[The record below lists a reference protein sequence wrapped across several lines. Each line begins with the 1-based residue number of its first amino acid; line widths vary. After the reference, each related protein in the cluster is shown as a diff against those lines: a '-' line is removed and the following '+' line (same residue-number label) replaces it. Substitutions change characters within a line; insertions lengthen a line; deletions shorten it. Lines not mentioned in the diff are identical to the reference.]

1 MRVSKNWLKDY
12 LDISKYSDEEL
23 YDIFTSHV
31 CEIETMKKM
40 CDATNLTVG
49 LVKTCVAHPDSDHL
63 HVCEVEVRPGE
74 VLQIVC
80 GAPNVKA
87 GVKVIVANIGA
98 VLPGNFKIK
107 KSTIRGVESNGM
119 LCSLQELGI
128 EEKYVPEEFKN
139 GIYLLPSD
147 VEVGSDPLKYLGID
161 DTVIDLEVTSNRS
174 DLLSIEGVAFD
185 LGAAIAQK
193 VTPKNNTPKE
203 VSAKNP
209 VEVSIETD
217 GCHKYLARYI
227 KNVKISESP
236 MWLKSR
242 LVASG
247 IRPINNVV
255 DITNLVLMEM
265 GQPLH
270 SFDGDKLGN
279 KIVVRNA
286 KAGEKFVTL
295 DEIERTLEEN
305 DIVITDGV
313 KPVCLGGVMGGLN
326 TEIDDNS
333 KTVILEAAYFE
344 PLMVRKTSSRLN
356 LKSESSV
363 RFERKIDYNRVERA
377 LDYAAYLIQE
387 LAGGEVYS
395 GVAKAVRKEYEKK
408 YIDVTAEKI
417 NRVLGTSLEVS
428 YIENIFDRLNY
439 TYEKQ
444 GDVYHI
450 EIPSRRMDLEPSPQ
464 DVIEDVAR
472 MYGYENIPTTLAA
485 TRDKGGLTVVQKKE
499 RMIREIL
506 SYSGLNEVISYSLI
520 SEDALGYYVK
530 EVLNPIKVMMPLTE
544 DKSVMRQSLLNG
556 VVDAIAYNKA
566 RKIENLAFYEVGKV
580 YSEGREERHLA
591 IALNGLFS
599 SHLWNGVKQVAS
611 FYLLKGLF
619 DALLAKLG
627 LEVGYQKSTDYAN
640 FHPGRTASIIFH
652 GHEVGVIGEL
662 HPKFTKAHDVA
673 GTIVLEVNIE
683 EILTDNKKMKYH
695 SVNKFPAIERD
706 IAIVVENAISAQM
719 LEAAIKKASN
729 KTLSSIEVFDLYHGE
744 NLGANLK
751 SIAFRLTFEDYTRT
765 LETKEVDEQ
774 INHILE
780 KLTKD
785 FGAKLR

>member
-40 CDATNLTVG
+40 CDATNMTVG
-49 LVKTCVAHPDSDHL
+49 YVKSCVAHPDSDHL

-87 GVKVIVANIGA
+87 GAKVIVANIGA

-139 GIYLLPSD
+139 GIYLLPED

-161 DTVIDLEVTSNRS
+161 DTIIDLEVTSNRS

-185 LGAAIAQK
+185 LGAAIAQH
-193 VTPKNNTPKE
+193 VTPKNNSPKE

-217 GCHKYLARYI
+217 GCYKYAARYI
-227 KNVKISESP
+227 KNVKIAQSP

-286 KAGEKFVTL
+286 KPGEKFVTL
-295 DEIERTLEEN
+295 DEIERTLEET

-344 PLMVRKTSSRLN
+344 PLMIRKTSSRLN

-363 RFERKIDYNRVERA
+363 RFERKVDYNRVERA

-387 LAGGEVYS
+387 LASGEVYS
-395 GVAKAVRKEYEKK
+395 GVAKAVRKEFEQK

-417 NRVLGTSLEVS
+417 NHVLGTSLEVS
-428 YIENIFDRLNY
+428 YIENLFDRLEY
-439 TYEKQ
+439 KYENL
-444 GDVYHI
+444 GANYHI
-450 EIPSRRMDLEPSPQ
+450 EIPSRRMDLEPSAQ

-472 MYGYENIPTTLAA
+472 MYGYENIPTTLAT
-485 TRDKGGLTVVQKKE
+485 TRDKGGLTIVQKKE

-530 EVLNPIKVMMPLTE
+530 DVLPPIKVLMPLTE
-544 DKSVMRQSLLNG
+544 DRAVMRQSLLNG

-619 DALLAKLG
+619 DVLLERLG
-627 LEVGYQKSTDYAN
+627 LEVAYQKSTDYAN

-662 HPKFTKAHDVA
+662 HPKFAKAHDVT

-706 IAIVVENAISAQM
+706 IAIVVEDAVSAQM

>member
-40 CDATNLTVG
+40 CDATNMSVG
-49 LVKTCVAHPDSDHL
+49 YVKSCVAHPDSDHL

-80 GAPNVKA
+80 GAPNVKE

-139 GIYLLPSD
+139 GIYLLPND
-147 VEVGSDPLKYLGID
+147 ALVGSDPLKYLGID
-161 DTVIDLEVTSNRS
+161 DTIIDLELTSNRS

-185 LGAAIAQK
+185 LGAAIAK
-193 VTPKNNTPKE
+193 HITPKDNKPKE

-217 GCHKYLARYI
+217 GCYKYAARYI
-227 KNVKISESP
+227 KNVKIKESP

-270 SFDGDKLGN
+270 AFDGDKLGN

-286 KAGEKFVTL
+286 KPGEKFVTL
-295 DEIERTLEEN
+295 DEIERTLEDG
-305 DIVITDGV
+305 DIVITDGN

-333 KTVILEAAYFE
+333 KTVIFEAAYFE
-344 PLMVRKTSSRLN
+344 PLMIRKTSSRLN
-356 LKSESSV
+356 LKSESSI
-363 RFERKIDYNRVERA
+363 RFERKVDYNRVERA
-377 LDYAAYLIQE
+377 LNYAAYLIQE
-387 LAGGEVYS
+387 LASGEVYS
-395 GVAKAVRKEYEKK
+395 GVAKAVRKEFEKK
-408 YIDVTAEKI
+408 YIDVTLEKI
-417 NRVLGTSLEVS
+417 NHVLGTSLEVS
-428 YIENIFDRLNY
+428 YIENLFDRLEY
-439 TYEKQ
+439 KYEKQ
-444 GDVYHI
+444 GDNYHI
-450 EIPSRRMDLEPSPQ
+450 EIPSRRMDLEPSAQ

-472 MYGYENIPTTLAA
+472 MYGYENIPTTLAT
-485 TRDKGGLTVVQKKE
+485 TRDKGGLTIVQKKE

-506 SYSGLNEVISYSLI
+506 SYSGLNEVITYSLI

-530 EVLNPIKVMMPLTE
+530 NVLPPIKVLMPLTE
-544 DKSVMRQSLLNG
+544 DRAVMRESLLNG

-591 IALNGLFS
+591 IALNGVFS

-619 DALLAKLG
+619 DVLLERLG
-627 LEVGYQKSTDYAN
+627 LEVVYQKTTDYAN

-662 HPKFTKAHDVA
+662 HPKFAKAHDVS
-673 GTIVLEVNIE
+673 GTIALEVNIE

-706 IAIVVENAISAQM
+706 IAIVVEDAISAQL
-719 LEAAIKKASN
+719 LESAIKKASN

>member
-40 CDATNLTVG
+40 CDATNMTVG
-49 LVKTCVAHPDSDHL
+49 YVKTCVAHPDSDHL

-87 GVKVIVANIGA
+87 GAKVIVANIGA

-139 GIYLLPSD
+139 GIYLLPDD

-161 DTVIDLEVTSNRS
+161 DTIIDLEVTSNRS

-185 LGAAIAQK
+185 LGAAIAQL

-227 KNVKISESP
+227 KNVKIAQSP

-279 KIVVRNA
+279 KIVIRNA
-286 KAGEKFVTL
+286 KPGEKFVTL

-333 KTVILEAAYFE
+333 KTVILEAAYFD

-395 GVAKAVRKEYEKK
+395 GVAKAVRKEFEKK
-408 YIDVTAEKI
+408 YIDVTVEKI

-428 YIENIFDRLNY
+428 YVENIFDRLAY
-439 TYEKQ
+439 TYEKK
-444 GDVYHI
+444 GEVYHI

-464 DVIEDVAR
+464 DIIEDVAR

-506 SYSGLNEVISYSLI
+506 SYSGLNEVITYSLI

-530 EVLNPIKVMMPLTE
+530 DVLPAIKVMMPLTE
-544 DKSVMRQSLLNG
+544 DRAVMRESLLNG

-619 DALLAKLG
+619 DATLAKLG
-627 LEVGYQKSTDYAN
+627 LEVGYQKTTDYAN

-662 HPKFTKAHDVA
+662 HPKFAKAHDVS

-706 IAIVVENAISAQM
+706 IAIVVEDAVSAQM
-719 LEAAIKKASN
+719 LETAIKKASN